1 MTANWRPRF
10 TGAVAAACAAAL
22 ITGCG
27 GHGDNPA
34 GAAPSASAAT
44 SASAE
49 GGVVPVYHYGI
60 DDHAVGPAPAV
71 PGAASGG
78 TVRVYDVADYYHLDP
93 ARIYASTEGRLSFL
107 LTRGL
112 TGYRQKG
119 TDVTLVGDLATDT
132 GRTKDGGKTWTF
144 TLRDGI
150 TWEDGSTIT
159 SQEVK
164 YGLERTFVPDFSEGP
179 TYLQTWLA
187 GTSDYHKVYKGPYVG
202 GKELDTIGAPDDK
215 TLTLTFKKPQPDLPF
230 ALALPFSAPVK
241 KSKDTRTKY
250 DQHPFSSG
258 PYKIADRKIDKSL
271 TLVRNTAW
279 KPESDPLRTQY
290 PDRFEFTFGELPLA
304 TNQRLIAAVGGD
316 AAAMTVIDA
325 VSPEVLPK
333 VLADPALKARTVSG
347 ITPGVGYVAINTRR
361 ITDLKVRKALMY
373 AYPREQ
379 IRQLL
384 GGPDNGDFASTLSSP
399 TLIGHEQYDLFQVP
413 PKGDPEKAKAL
424 LAEAGKSGQ
433 KIVLVYGNVP
443 RGEQVAVI
451 EAQGLEK
458 AGFTVVK
465 KPLNIKTAQDDIS
478 RPDNQFDLY
487 GAGWQADWP
496 SGATVFPPLF
506 DGRQIRPGGYNTSF
520 FNDPAINKEMDE
532 ISAIADPV
540 EAGHRWSRLEQKI
553 MAQVPM
559 FPNLYSRI
567 RQLHGPKIGGLALD
581 NVQGGVSLNG
591 VYVIP

>member
-1 MTANWRPRF
+1 
-10 TGAVAAACAAAL
+10 
-22 ITGCG
+22 
-27 GHGDNPA
+27 
-34 GAAPSASAAT
+34 
-44 SASAE
+44 
-49 GGVVPVYHYGI
+49 
-60 DDHAVGPAPAV
+60 
-71 PGAASGG
+71 
-78 TVRVYDVADYYHLDP
+78 
-93 ARIYASTEGRLSFL
+93 
-107 LTRGL
+107 
-112 TGYRQKG
+112 
-119 TDVTLVGDLATDT
+119 
-132 GRTKDGGKTWTF
+132 
-144 TLRDGI
+144 
-150 TWEDGSTIT
+150 
-159 SQEVK
+159 
-164 YGLERTFVPDFSEGP
+164 
-179 TYLQTWLA
+179 
-187 GTSDYHKVYKGPYVG
+187 
-202 GKELDTIGAPDDK
+202 
-215 TLTLTFKKPQPDLPF
+215 
-230 ALALPFSAPVK
+230 
-241 KSKDTRTKY
+241 
-250 DQHPFSSG
+250 
-258 PYKIADRKIDKSL
+258 
-271 TLVRNTAW
+271 
-279 KPESDPLRTQY
+279 
-290 PDRFEFTFGELPLA
+290 
-304 TNQRLIAAVGGD
+304 
-316 AAAMTVIDA
+316 
-325 VSPEVLPK
+325 
-333 VLADPALKARTVSG
+333 
-347 ITPGVGYVAINTRR
+347 VAINTRR

-451 EAQGLEK
+451 VAQGLEK

-520 FNDPAINKEMDE
+520 FNDPAVNKEMDE

-540 EAGHRWSRLEQKI
+540 EAGRRWSRLEQKI